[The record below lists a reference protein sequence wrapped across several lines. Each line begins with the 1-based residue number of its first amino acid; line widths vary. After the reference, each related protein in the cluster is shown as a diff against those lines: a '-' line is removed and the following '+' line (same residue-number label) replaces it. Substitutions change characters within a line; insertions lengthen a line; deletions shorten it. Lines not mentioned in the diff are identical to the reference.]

1 MLLNEVKDRIKTDDE
16 DETVNGL
23 IEMGKKYLCRL
34 TGTTLDFDADD
45 LPKQLL
51 LDYCRYTVNNAL
63 EFFEGN
69 FAADILFLSLQEGI
83 KTMETEVVTVG

>member
-83 KTMETEVVTVG
+83 KVMESEVIIVG